1 MLDHINDSF
10 SGESVESTNNSAID
24 NSNTTAIYSVN
35 LLSFSKM
42 LAKITVE
49 NHALIE
55 KLLKDYLSIDA
66 KNSINAILV
75 HQELFNNISDAIKL
89 YNNSIMANL
98 LENEVLNNNNTQLM
112 QDYID
117 TTNSLVNRLQILM
130 NYQDQQLSLNNQLL
144 DPDLSPEEKD
154 RIMSQLSV
162 LNQDIFDIQQNIETL
177 NNKLDD
183 IQSKLAENDSNL
195 GELLLE
201 YNGLITTLK
210 NLFVINNDKKNT
222 IIEEQHRSSFLA
234 LKNEIPE
241 LLQHVL
247 DDINNEIESE
257 SLMHYI
263 AEQNKQIKDSIKKRQ
278 KKELD
283 DNIKNQ
289 ELIKQIKKLIT
300 MIFALISL
308 IIQLLNFVVPNRSII
323 IK

>member
-1 MLDHINDSF
+1 M
-10 SGESVESTNNSAID
+10 
-24 NSNTTAIYSVN
+24 
-35 LLSFSKM
+35 
-42 LAKITVE
+42 
-49 NHALIE
+49 
-55 KLLKDYLSIDA
+55 
-66 KNSINAILV
+66 
-75 HQELFNNISDAIKL
+75 
-89 YNNSIMANL
+89 
-98 LENEVLNNNNTQLM
+98 
-112 QDYID
+112 
-117 TTNSLVNRLQILM
+117 
-130 NYQDQQLSLNNQLL
+130 
-144 DPDLSPEEKD
+144 
-154 RIMSQLSV
+154 
-162 LNQDIFDIQQNIETL
+162 
-177 NNKLDD
+177 
-183 IQSKLAENDSNL
+183 
-195 GELLLE
+195 LE

-210 NLFVINNDKKNT
+210 NLFVINNDKKIT